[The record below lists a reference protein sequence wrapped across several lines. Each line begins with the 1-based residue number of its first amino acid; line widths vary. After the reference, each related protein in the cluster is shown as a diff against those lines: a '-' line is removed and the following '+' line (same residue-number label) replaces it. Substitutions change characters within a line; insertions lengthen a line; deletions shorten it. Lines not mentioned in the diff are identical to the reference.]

1 MRPEALLLLVLAV
14 SGARRSS
21 AAAFADRTALKLAVD
36 NCLAKVPSGF
46 ECCSRASDPADCGVA
61 GTTDMPDWD
70 VSNIIT
76 FEDLFQ
82 NGGEG
87 FHASFNQDIGNWDV
101 SAVTNMRRML
111 YGAKA
116 FNQNIG
122 SWDVSGVT
130 NMLGMLADCE
140 VFNQDIRGWDVSGVF
155 DMSFLFMNC
164 DAFNQDIT
172 GWTTTALTDSLD
184 MFISATAFL
193 AAHTN
198 CGTGSSASG
207 FPPCVVDS
215 VASKTPNDVVS
226 NTVSSGA
233 DNDGPPSAWQSVTK
247 FQSKAALATAINNCL
262 GGFGTGY
269 ECCSTGGA
277 NCGVAGTVDMRGWDV
292 SGVTDMELLF
302 LNYPAFNEPINNWDV
317 AQVTTMEGMFSD
329 GDFNQD
335 IASWNTRRVTTMKDM
350 FVNTGFFDQNIGSW
364 NTGAVIDMSGMF
376 KDTGTFNGDISA
388 WDVSKVQDME
398 SMFQDATSFNQD
410 ITSWSHD
417 PSGPYY
423 NNMFKDATAFLTAF
437 TNCGYYAFNGQPIP
451 VLCEVANGGRLGTY
465 EGATNEIDGPPDA
478 WQINPVVLAT
488 PTTTPTL
495 APAAPVRDGYN
506 APATCSQTCK
516 ECNKFRWYIKTVPK
530 STPTSAT
537 RNLRRSACQRCRDCR
552 RT

>member
-1 MRPEALLLLVLAV
+1 V
-14 SGARRSS
+14 SQVTTFVYLFGNN
-21 AAAFADRTALKLAVD
+21 FA
-36 NCLAKVPSGF
+36 
-46 ECCSRASDPADCGVA
+46 
-61 GTTDMPDWD
+61 
-70 VSNIIT
+70 
-76 FEDLFQ
+76 
-82 NGGEG
+82 
-87 FHASFNQDIGNWDV
+87 FNQDIGNWNV
-101 SAVTNMRRML
+101 ESATTMYSMFSDARV
-111 YGAKA
+111 
-116 FNQNIG
+116 FNQNLDNWNVEAVTEMSGMFIKASSFNQYIG
-122 SWDVSGVT
+122 SWNVEAVT
-130 NMLGMLADCE
+130 
-140 VFNQDIRGWDVSGVF
+140 
-155 DMSFLFMNC
+155 DMTYLFSEAS
-164 DAFNQDIT
+164 AFNQDIT
-172 GWTTTALTDSLD
+172 GWKTTALIGLGSSNM
-184 MFISATAFL
+184 MFELATAFL
-193 AAHTN
+193 AAHIN
-198 CGTGSSASG
+198 CGRGNAASSG
-207 FPPCVVDS
+207 PPCVVDTVDS
-215 VASKTPNDVVS
+215 QTPNDVVS
-226 NTVSSGA
+226 NSVISGG
-233 DNDGPPSAWQSVTK
+233 DFEGPPSAWQSVTK

-277 NCGVAGTVDMRGWDV
+277 DCGVAGTVDMRGWDV

-302 LNYPAFNEPINNWDV
+302 FNYPAFNEPINNWDV